1 MRRREQHAVRSGG
14 HGPFRAALA
23 LTLLASASAIAL
35 GACGGDDGGGAG
47 GAKPS
52 APVTLK
58 VGVIP
63 IADVAPL
70 YLGIKKGFFKAE
82 KLNIEPV
89 LAEGGAAIVPA
100 VLSGNDQ
107 IGFSN
112 TTSLVIAKSKRLP
125 IKIISQGDIGGKSAE
140 DAPDAVL
147 VKKDSPIRSA
157 KDLVGKTVS
166 VNTLSNVGP
175 LGINTGLDKLGA
187 DYKKV
192 KYVEVPF
199 PDAIVA
205 LKSGRVDAAWVVEP
219 FVTAGTSAGNR
230 IVMNPFE
237 EVAENLTVA
246 TYFASEKYISENKD
260 VVDQFVRAINKSMSY
275 AQGHPDE
282 VRQIVTTYTKIPPEV
297 AKVMKLPQWGP
308 QLNEATIERTVTLA
322 KKYGFAPS
330 APSLGDLIY
339 KG

>member
-1 MRRREQHAVRSGG
+1 MRCGTRHT
-14 HGPFRAALA
+14 AAL
-23 LTLLASASAIAL
+23 LAVAAAMAL
-35 GACGGDDGGGAG
+35 GACGGSGSGGGGGSSAAG
-47 GAKPS
+47 KP
-52 APVTLK
+52 ATLN

-70 YLGIKKGFFKAE
+70 YLGIKKGFFGAE
-82 KLNIEPV
+82 KLTIKPV

-100 VLSGNDQ
+100 VVSGGDQ

-112 TTSLVIAKSKRLP
+112 TTSLVIAKSKKLP
-125 IKIISQGDIGGKSAE
+125 IKIISQGDIGGTSAA

-147 VKKDSPIRSA
+147 VKKNSPIRTA

-166 VNTLSNVGP
+166 VNTLNNVGP

-199 PDAIVA
+199 PDALGA
-205 LKSGRVDAAWVVEP
+205 LEAGRVDGAWVVEP
-219 FVTAGTSAGNR
+219 FVTAGTAAGYR
-230 IVMNPFE
+230 VVMNPFE
-237 EVAENLTVA
+237 EVAQNLTVA
-246 TYFASEKYISENKD
+246 TYFTTEKYIAENKD
-260 VVDQFVRAINKSMSY
+260 VVDRFVRAINKSMSY

-282 VRQIVTTYTKIPPEV
+282 VRQIVTTYTKIPPKV

-308 QLNEATIERTVTLA
+308 NLNEPTIQRTMELA
-322 KKYGFAPS
+322 KKYGFASSPPS
-330 APSLGDLIY
+330 IGDLLY

>member
-1 MRRREQHAVRSGG
+1 MRRREQYAVRSGG
-14 HGPFRAALA
+14 HGRFSALLA
-23 LTLLASASAIAL
+23 LTLLASAIVL
-35 GACGGDDGGGAG
+35 GACGGDDAGGGGGAG
-47 GAKPS
+47 DKAGAPTS
-52 APVTLK
+52 LK

-82 KLNIEPV
+82 KLTIEPV

-100 VLSGNDQ
+100 VLSGDDQ

-125 IKIISQGDIGGKSAE
+125 IKIISQGDIGGKTAA

-175 LGINTGLDKLGA
+175 LGINTGLDRLGV

-199 PDAIVA
+199 PDALVA
-205 LKSGRVDAAWVVEP
+205 LKAGRVDAAWVVEP
-219 FVTAGTSAGNR
+219 FVTAGTGTGAR

-237 EVAENLTVA
+237 EVAPNLTVA
-246 TYFASEKYISENKD
+246 TYFTTEKYISENKD
-260 VVDQFVRAINKSMSY
+260 VVDRFVRAINKSMSY

-282 VRQIVTTYTKIPPEV
+282 VRQIVTTYTKIPPKV

-330 APSLGDLIY
+330 APSLADLIH